1 MKAGIAG
8 QKARSTCCYSS
19 LLILV
24 VVFAEIAVVLAVP
37 MMIVL
42 VAASVAVPVAI
53 VIALS
58 IVARRYPASA
68 NVMRTRI
75 VSVMPSVTAP
85 HWIPIAVHPDKIGT
99 RAHRPNANV
108 SRTWGRANPDSQG

>member
-1 MKAGIAG
+1 
-8 QKARSTCCYSS
+8 
-19 LLILV
+19 

-53 VIALS
+53 VITLA
-58 IVARRYPASA
+58 IVARRYPASSQ
-68 NVMRTRI
+68 VMRASI

-85 HWIPIAVHPDKIGT
+85 YRIPITVHPDKIGT
-99 RAHRPNANV
+99 RAHGPNANV
-108 SRTWGRANPDSQG
+108 SRTWWRANPDPQG